1 MLVVGLAVTE
11 LPVVPDKPVAGVQL
25 YVVAPLAVSVVELP
39 AHIVGELTEMVG
51 NGFTVTTALPE
62 TVPVHLLSTTETK
75 LYVVVFV
82 GETVIVYG
90 EELTVKV
97 VCVVPSV

>member
-1 MLVVGLAVTE
+1 VLVVGLAVTE
-11 LPVVPDKPVAGVQL
+11 LPVVADKPVAGVQL
-25 YVVAPLAVSVVELP
+25 YVVAPPAVSDVELP

-51 NGFTVTTALPE
+51 NGFTVTIALPE
-62 TVPVHLLSTTETK
+62 TVPAHLLSTTETNT
-75 LYVVVFV
+75 YVVVFV

-90 EELTVKV
+90 DELTVMV